1 MRLDDRV
8 RVEGFVVALLNRHR
22 RQQLRER
29 GVGDLVDHR
38 QLQRFDEVRLEL
50 VIAAQMLTG
59 RRGVDQHQAA
69 HLRRMVL
76 GEGQRERA
84 AVGMADEDRPRD
96 VQRSSSAS
104 SVAIWRS
111 NLT

>member
-1 MRLDDRV
+1 MRV
-8 RVEGFVVALLNRHR
+8 KGFVVALLDRHG

-38 QLQRFDEVRLEL
+38 QLQRFDQVRLEL

-59 RRGVDQHQAA
+59 GRRVDEHQAA
-69 HLRRMVL
+69 DLRRMAL

-84 AVGMADEDRPRD
+84 AVGMADEDRPAD
-96 VQRSSSAS
+96 VQRAKQR
-104 SVAIWRS
+104 VERAIWRS
-111 NLT
+111 NFT